1 MIGVLVFI
9 LVLGGMI
16 VIHEFGHFIV
26 AKLFGIRVE
35 VFSIGFGKRLFG
47 VKKGD
52 TDYRLSL
59 IPLGGYVKMAG
70 ENLDEQRT
78 GAPYEFMSKPRWQ
91 RFLVAVAGPAMNILT
106 AIAIIAIL
114 AMIHFETEA
123 YRTWPAQVN
132 AVEPGSPADKAGI
145 RRGDLILKID
155 GEENPLWRDVE
166 DSILVNP
173 GQTIPVTVK
182 RGDQI
187 IDLTLPVA
195 SRPFEQEEIG
205 YAGFKPDIGSDAKLI
220 VKNIGKDKPGAQAG
234 LLPADQIVAVNGK
247 PVEQSPY
254 GNLDV
259 ITAIRASNGQPVT
272 LTVKR
277 GDQTLDIT
285 AAPQMD
291 DGEYR
296 IGFEPDLINVQKI
309 VTKLGPIEAIKF
321 SLQENKRIL
330 KLTWKAISQMFAGQ
344 RSPGKT
350 LTGPIGILGITQEAT
365 ERGAW
370 SVLNLMALLSLNLGI
385 FNLLPIPVLDGGL
398 IFMLILESVLGLF
411 GIPLSLRVKER
422 MMQVGFVV
430 LILLMGF
437 VIFNDIA
444 KKIPGSNVVQQQQ
457 QQQQQ
462 NAPQKEGEQ
471 P

>member
-1 MIGVLVFI
+1 MEGVLYFI
-9 LVLGGMI
+9 LILGGMI

-47 VKKGD
+47 TKKGD
-52 TDYRLSL
+52 TDYRVSL
-59 IPLGGYVKMAG
+59 IPLGGYVKMSG

-78 GAPYEFMSKPRWQ
+78 GADYEFMSKPRWQ
-91 RFLVAVAGPAMNILT
+91 RLLVAVAGPFMNVLT
-106 AIAIIAIL
+106 AFTIIAVL
-114 AMIHFETEA
+114 AMIHFETDA

-132 AVEPGSPADKAGI
+132 AVEPGSPAEKAGM
-145 RRGDLILKID
+145 RRGDLIVKID

-166 DSILVNP
+166 DAILVNP

-182 RGDQI
+182 RNDQT
-187 IDLTLPVA
+187 IDLSLPVA

-220 VKNIGKDKPGAQAG
+220 VKAVGKEKPGAQAG
-234 LLPADQIVAVNGK
+234 LQPGDQIVGVNDK

-259 ITAIRASNGQPVT
+259 ISAIRASNGQPVT
-272 LTVKR
+272 LIVKR
-277 GDQTLDIT
+277 GGETLPIT

-296 IGFEPDLINVQKI
+296 LGFEPDLIDVQKI
-309 VTKLGPIEAIKF
+309 VTKLGPVEAAKF
-321 SLQENKRIL
+321 SIQENKRIL

-350 LTGPIGILGITQEAT
+350 LTGPIGILSITQEAT

-370 SVLNLMALLSLNLGI
+370 SLFNLTALLSLNLGI

-398 IFMLILESVLGLF
+398 IFMLLLESILGVF
-411 GIPLSLRVKER
+411 GVPLSLRVKER

-437 VIFNDIA
+437 VILNDIA
-444 KKIPGSNVVQQQQ
+444 KKFPSAPQQQQ
-457 QQQQQ
+457 QQQPKQD
-462 NAPQKEGEQ
+462 APPAGEK

>member
-1 MIGVLVFI
+1 MNGVLVFI

-26 AKLFGIRVE
+26 AKLFGIRVD
-35 VFSIGFGKRLFG
+35 VFSIGFGKRLIGF
-47 VKKGD
+47 KKGD
-52 TDYRLSL
+52 TDYRISL

-78 GAPYEFMSKPRWQ
+78 GASYEFMSKPRWQ
-91 RFLVAVAGPAMNILT
+91 RLLVAIAGPAMNVLT
-106 AIAIIAIL
+106 AFAIIAIL
-114 AMIHFETEA
+114 AMIHFETDA
-123 YRTWPAQVN
+123 YRTWPAEINV
-132 AVEPGSPADKAGI
+132 VEPDSPAEKAGI
-145 RRGDLILKID
+145 RRGDLIVKIE
-155 GEENPLWRDVE
+155 GEENPTWRDVE

-182 RGDQI
+182 RGDQTV
-187 IDLTLPVA
+187 DLSLPVA
-195 SRPFEQEEIG
+195 SRPYEQEEIG
-205 YAGFKPDIGSDAKLI
+205 YAGFRPNYGSDAKLI
-220 VKNIGKDKPGAQAG
+220 VGRVVSGKPAEQAG
-234 LLPADQIVAVNGK
+234 LQQGDQIIAANGK
-247 PVEQSPY
+247 PVEQSLY
-254 GNLDV
+254 GNADV
-259 ITAIRASNGQPVT
+259 IRAIRESNGQPVI

-277 GDQTLDIT
+277 GDQTINIT

-291 DGEYR
+291 EGEYR
-296 IGFEPDLINVQKI
+296 LGFAPELANVQKI
-309 VTKLGPIEAIKF
+309 VTRLGPIEAMKF
-321 SLQENKRIL
+321 SFDENKRLL
-330 KLTWKAISQMFAGQ
+330 KMTGKVISQMFAGQ

-350 LTGPIGILGITQEAT
+350 ITGPIGILSITQEAT

-370 SVLNLMALLSLNLGI
+370 SVFNLMAMLSLNLGI

-398 IFMLILESVLGLF
+398 IFMLILESILGVF
-411 GIPLSLRVKER
+411 GVPLSLRVKER

-444 KKIPGSNVVQQQQ
+444 KKIPSSAPQQQQ
-457 QQQQQ
+457 QQQP
-462 NAPQKEGEQ
+462 APKEEGEK

>member
-1 MIGVLVFI
+1 MTFVGVLVFI

-26 AKLFGIRVE
+26 AKLFGIRVD
-35 VFSIGFGKRLFG
+35 VFSIGFGKRLIGF
-47 VKKGD
+47 KKGD
-52 TDYRLSL
+52 TDYRVSL

-78 GAPYEFMSKPRWQ
+78 GAAYEFMSKPRWQ
-91 RFLVAVAGPAMNILT
+91 RFLVAVAGPVMNVLT
-106 AIAIIAIL
+106 AFTIIAVL

-123 YRTWPAQVN
+123 YRTWPAQIN
-132 AVEPGSPADKAGI
+132 AVEPDSPAEKAGI
-145 RRGDLILKID
+145 RRGDVIVKID
-155 GEENPLWRDVE
+155 GEDNPVWRDVE
-166 DSILVNP
+166 DAILVNP

-182 RGDQI
+182 RNDQT
-187 IDLTLPVA
+187 IDLSLQVA
-195 SRPFEQEEIG
+195 ARPFEQEEIG
-205 YAGFKPDIGSDAKLI
+205 YAGFKPDFGPDAKL
-220 VKNIGKDKPGAQAG
+220 VVRRVVKDKPATQAG
-234 LLPADQIVAVNGK
+234 LQPGDQIIAVNNK
-247 PVEQSPY
+247 PVEQSLY
-254 GNLDV
+254 GNADV
-259 ITAIRASNGQPVT
+259 INAIRESNGQPVT

-277 GDQTLDIT
+277 DDQAVNLT
-285 AAPQMD
+285 AAPLMD
-291 DGEYR
+291 DGQYR
-296 IGFEPDLINVQKI
+296 LGFESELANVQKI
-309 VTKLGPIEAIKF
+309 VTQLGPIEAMKF
-321 SLQENKRIL
+321 SLDENKRIL

-350 LTGPIGILGITQEAT
+350 LTGPIGILSITQEAT

-370 SVLNLMALLSLNLGI
+370 YVFNLMALLSLNLGI

-398 IFMLILESVLGLF
+398 IFMLILESILGVF

-422 MMQVGFVV
+422 MMQVGFVA

-444 KKIPGSNVVQQQQ
+444 KKFPSSSSPPQQQQ
-457 QQQQQ
+457 QQS
-462 NAPQKEGEQ
+462 APPEAEK

>member
-1 MIGVLVFI
+1 MLGVLYFI
-9 LVLGGMI
+9 LILGGMI

-52 TDYRLSL
+52 TDYRVSL
-59 IPLGGYVKMAG
+59 IPLGGYVKMSG

-91 RFLVAVAGPAMNILT
+91 RLLVAVAGPFMNVLT
-106 AIAIIAIL
+106 AFTIIAVL

-132 AVEPGSPADKAGI
+132 AVEPGSPAEKAGM
-145 RRGDLILKID
+145 RRGDLIVKID

-166 DSILVNP
+166 DAILVNP

-182 RGDQI
+182 RNDQTV
-187 IDLTLPVA
+187 DLSLPVA
-195 SRPFEQEEIG
+195 SRAFEQEEIG

-220 VKNIGKDKPGAQAG
+220 VKAVGKEKPGAQAG
-234 LLPADQIVAVNGK
+234 LLPGDQIIAVNDK
-247 PVEQSPY
+247 AVEQSPY

-259 ITAIRASNGQPVT
+259 ISAIRASNGQPVT

-277 GDQTLDIT
+277 GEETLPIT

-309 VTKLGPIEAIKF
+309 VTKLGPVEAMRF
-321 SLQENKRIL
+321 SIQENKRIL

-350 LTGPIGILGITQEAT
+350 LTGPIGILSITQEAT

-370 SVLNLMALLSLNLGI
+370 SLFNLTALLSLNLGI

-398 IFMLILESVLGLF
+398 IFMLILESILGVF
-411 GIPLSLRVKER
+411 GVPLSLRVKER

-444 KKIPGSNVVQQQQ
+444 KKIPSSSAPQQQQ
-457 QQQQQ
+457 QQKQ
-462 NAPQKEGEQ
+462 NAPPEGEK

>member
-1 MIGVLVFI
+1 VVGVLVFI

-26 AKLFGIRVE
+26 AKLFGIRVD
-35 VFSIGFGKRLFG
+35 VFSVGFGKRLAGF
-47 VKKGD
+47 KKGD

-78 GAPYEFMSKPRWQ
+78 GADYEFMSKPKWQ
-91 RFLVAVAGPAMNILT
+91 RLLVAVAGPAMNVLT
-106 AIAIIAIL
+106 AFAIIAIL

-132 AVEPGSPADKAGI
+132 AVEPDSPADKAGI
-145 RRGDLILKID
+145 QRGDVIVKID

-166 DSILVNP
+166 DAVLVNP
-173 GQTIPVTVK
+173 GQTVPVTVK
-182 RGDQI
+182 RNDQL
-187 IDLTLPVA
+187 IDLSLPVA
-195 SRPFEQEEIG
+195 ARPFEQEEIG
-205 YAGFKPDIGSDAKLI
+205 YAGFKPDVGPDAKVI
-220 VKNIGKDKPGAQAG
+220 IRRVHSGKPGEQAG
-234 LLPADQIVAVNGK
+234 LQAGDQLLAVNGK
-247 PVEQSPY
+247 PVEQSIY
-254 GNLDV
+254 GNYDV
-259 ITAIRASNGQPVT
+259 IRAIRESNGQPIT
-272 LTVKR
+272 MTVKR
-277 GDQTLDIT
+277 GDKIEQLT
-285 AAPQMD
+285 ATPQMD
-291 DGEYR
+291 DGDYR
-296 IGFEPDLINVQKI
+296 LGFEQELADVQKI
-309 VTKLGPIEAIKF
+309 VTRLGPIEAMRH
-321 SLQENKRIL
+321 SWEENKRIL
-330 KLTWKAISQMFAGQ
+330 RLTKKAIGQMFAGT

-370 SVLNLMALLSLNLGI
+370 SVFNLMALLSLNLGI

-398 IFMLILESVLGLF
+398 IFMLLLESLLGLF

-437 VIFNDIA
+437 VIFNDIS
-444 KKIPGSNVVQQQQ
+444 KKIPGSSSAPQQQGET
-457 QQQQQ
+457 QQ
-462 NAPQKEGEQ
+462 NSK
-471 P
+471 

>member
-1 MIGVLVFI
+1 MLGVLVFI

-35 VFSIGFGKRLFG
+35 VFSIGFGKRLIG

-52 TDYRLSL
+52 TDYRVSL
-59 IPLGGYVKMAG
+59 IPLGGYVKMSG

-91 RFLVAVAGPAMNILT
+91 RFLVAVAGPAMNVLT
-106 AIAIIAIL
+106 AFTIIAVL

-123 YRTWPAQVN
+123 YKTWPAEVN
-132 AVEPGSPADKAGI
+132 AVEPGSPAEQAGI
-145 RRGDLILKID
+145 RRGDLIVKID

-182 RGDQI
+182 RNDQT
-187 IDLTLPVA
+187 IDLSLPVA
-195 SRPFEQEEIG
+195 SRPYEQEEIG
-205 YAGFKPDIGSDAKLI
+205 YAGFRANYGPDAKLVVRRI
-220 VKNIGKDKPGAQAG
+220 VKDKPGEQAG
-234 LLPADQIVAVNGK
+234 LQPGDQIVAVNGK
-247 PVEQSPY
+247 PVEQSLY
-254 GNLDV
+254 GNGDV
-259 ITAIRASNGQPVT
+259 ISAIRESNGQPVT

-277 GDQTLDIT
+277 GDETLNIT

-296 IGFEPDLINVQKI
+296 IGFEPDLINIQKI
-309 VTKLGPIEAIKF
+309 TTRLGPIEAMKF
-321 SLQENKRIL
+321 SFQENKRIL
-330 KLTWKAISQMFAGQ
+330 KLTWKAISQMFAGH

-370 SVLNLMALLSLNLGI
+370 SVFNLMALLSLNLGI

-398 IFMLILESVLGLF
+398 IFMLILESILGVF

-444 KKIPGSNVVQQQQ
+444 KKIPGSAPQQQQ
-457 QQQQQ
+457 QQKQ
-462 NAPQKEGEQ
+462 NAPPEGEK